1 MLMCDSPTR
10 GGRTLSLGIG
20 VSPDVSNS
28 STSGATSAEQIFIC
42 CANSSDTMFTTN
54 SFVDRILFSVSL
66 VAASR
71 PRTIGQKQ
79 ITGGLALIPVKKLKG
94 ARLRTPSGLIED
106 TNAIGRGTMAP
117 IMSL

>member
-10 GGRTLSLGIG
+10 GARTMSLGTG
-20 VSPDVSNS
+20 VSPEVSNS
-28 STSGATSAEQIFIC
+28 STSGATSAEQMFIC

-54 SFVDRILFSVSL
+54 SLVVRILFSVSF

-79 ITGGLALIPVKKLKG
+79 MTGGLALIPVKKLNG
-94 ARLRTPSGLIED
+94 PQLLMPSGLMLD
-106 TNAIGRGTMAP
+106 TNTLG
-117 IMSL
+117 